1 MACCSCQFI
10 TQTDFYGIVPLSRNI
25 ESEDIEIAIKNTQIT
40 YINQL
45 LCQDLFD
52 ELCQQITDED
62 ISIANEELLCYLRK
76 VHVCYAFGDFLF
88 FHPVQVTKESVVRKV
103 TDESEF
109 VDFDTNEKQA
119 SYWRQIAKNY
129 AREMFEWLK
138 LNENLNPLYDQA
150 SCNNC
155 DNTKN
160 KMRNKKFRLLCY

>member
-1 MACCSCQFI
+1 MACCNCQFI

-160 KMRNKKFRLLCY
+160 LENWSIS